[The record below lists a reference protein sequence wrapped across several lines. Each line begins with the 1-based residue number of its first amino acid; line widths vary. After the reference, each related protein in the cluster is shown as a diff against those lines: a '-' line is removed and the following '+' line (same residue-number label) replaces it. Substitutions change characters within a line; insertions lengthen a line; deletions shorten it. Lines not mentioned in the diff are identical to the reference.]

1 MNGNDIH
8 IAVLVLRVG
17 RLDKAIADRIK
28 TIAHAIKHVVRG
40 LRATERRR
48 PFRLE
53 AVRADGVAAFAVL
66 SPCQLDVGGAVIDT
80 NFHVAFPY
88 VD

>member
-1 MNGNDIH
+1 MGSHSLLITSRAVSALALLTQE
-8 IAVLVLRVG
+8 IAPGYFRPSDWLSVRLVLAV
-17 RLDKAIADRIK
+17 
-28 TIAHAIKHVVRG
+28 TRG
-40 LRATERRR
+40 VLSW
-48 PFRLE
+48 
-53 AVRADGVAAFAVL
+53 AVL

>member
-28 TIAHAIKHVVRG
+28 TIAHAIKHVVR
-40 LRATERRR
+40 
-48 PFRLE
+48 RLPTQVKE
-53 AVRADGVAAFAVL
+53 IKL
-66 SPCQLDVGGAVIDT
+66 
-80 NFHVAFPY
+80 
-88 VD
+88 